1 MVGGFTVQG
10 YLLIIFKKPNYGG
23 LMKVLSFV
31 FAVMFTVLL
40 VSVQANAKCQYG
52 SDWSSG
58 SKKIVVCTKGDS
70 FSDRKKAQ
78 EICSKIKGSSCSGP
92 STFSSSC
99 GNGECYDE
107 SGSSHY
113 SLSGY

>member
-1 MVGGFTVQG
+1 MKA
-10 YLLIIFKKPNYGG
+10 LSLI
-23 LMKVLSFV
+23 FV
-31 FAVMFTVLL
+31 SMFAVMMI
-40 VSVQANAKCQYG
+40 SVQADAKCQYG
-52 SDWSSG
+52 SDWEKSG
-58 SKKIVVCTKGDS
+58 KKIVVCTKGDS

-78 EICSKIKGSSCSGP
+78 DVCSKIKGSSCSSP

-107 SGSSHY
+107 NGTYSY

>member
-1 MVGGFTVQG
+1 M
-10 YLLIIFKKPNYGG
+10 KKFV
-23 LMKVLSFV
+23 VLSI
-31 FAVMFTVLL
+31 ASMFLTAIF
-40 VSVQANAKCQYG
+40 SIQANAKCQYG
-52 SDWSSG
+52 SDWSKG

-78 EICSKIKGSSCSGP
+78 DVCSKVKGSSCSSP

-107 SGSSHY
+107 SGSNHY

>member
-1 MVGGFTVQG
+1 
-10 YLLIIFKKPNYGG
+10 
-23 LMKVLSFV
+23 MKVLSLAV
-31 FAVMFTVLL
+31 VSLFAVVMI
-40 VSVQANAKCQYG
+40 SVQAEAKCQYG
-52 SDWSSG
+52 SDWSKG
-58 SKKIVVCTKGDS
+58 GKKVVVCTKGDS

-78 EICSKIKGSSCSGP
+78 EVCEKIKGSSCSSP

-107 SGSSHY
+107 SGAYSY

>member
-1 MVGGFTVQG
+1 MKKFLFYSLTT
-10 YLLIIFKKPNYGG
+10 IIAI
-23 LMKVLSFV
+23 VLV
-31 FAVMFTVLL
+31 TAQVY
-40 VSVQANAKCQYG
+40 AKCQYG
-52 SDWSSG
+52 SDWSNG
-58 SKKIVVCTKGDS
+58 GKKIVVCTKGDS

-78 EICSKIKGSSCSGP
+78 EICSKIKGSSCSSP

-107 SGSSHY
+107 SGKNSY